1 MATISEDDMADGRS
15 APDHAGH
22 HGSGSTA
29 DTTRDLR
36 NRLLVAAG
44 VFAPWFGLVLRP
56 ELAAPSM
63 SGSSLLVALNALRL
77 RRLRLP
83 RSVPA
88 VEEAA
93 ADVSGAR

>member
-1 MATISEDDMADGRS
+1 MGFTQHLRARGEDG
-15 APDHAGH
+15 
-22 HGSGSTA
+22 
-29 DTTRDLR
+29 L
-36 NRLLVAAG
+36 AAL
-44 VFAPWFGLVLRP
+44 LVLRP